1 MKPLY
6 DLLDWLDSRT
16 GWRTGRANL
25 LEEPIQA
32 GVGWWFVTG
41 SILLMLL
48 GVQLI
53 TGVVLAMYYV
63 PSPEHA
69 YDSVRY
75 IMERVTFGRV
85 LRGLHFFGAS
95 FIVVAAVIHMLR
107 VVALGSYK
115 KPREVTWMTGV
126 VLLLVILGFALSGYL
141 LPWDQKAY
149 WATTVTIN
157 IARSGPLGEFV
168 AGLLKGGDT
177 LGSLTLLRWYAAHVF
192 LLPASLVVFVLA
204 HLFLMRRHG
213 ISGALKPVPGD
224 PKPFYPYHALKDTI
238 AAAIVF
244 ALLITFA
251 VSVPT
256 PLDQIADPSD
266 ANYVPRPEWYFLSLF
281 QLLKYFPGPL
291 EPLATMVI
299 PGLVVAVLLL
309 LPFIDR
315 RPDRHFLKRPLVT
328 GGFALIGG
336 AIIVLTYL
344 GYKETPAHA
353 DQSVWGPLPIAGHEF
368 VRDERCLT
376 CHVDGG
382 AANPIDELRLRRD
395 PEWLVAHVRDPLVI
409 APGLREPPLGGMNDG
424 QARSIVSYMRKVRVG
439 VAVPAMSA
447 ETRLA
452 SVVMGRYCANC
463 HLMDGEGGS
472 VGPDLTGIG
481 SRHDAGWLREWI
493 TQPDA
498 VDPAANMPAFG
509 EVLSAKEMTV
519 IVNYLAASK

>member
-1 MKPLY
+1 MKPLN

-16 GWRTGRANL
+16 GWRTGRAHL
-25 LEEPIQA
+25 LEEPIPA

-69 YDSVRY
+69 YDSIRY

-115 KPREVTWMTGV
+115 KPREVTWITGV
-126 VLLLVILGFALSGYL
+126 VLLLVILGFALTGYL

-157 IARSGPLGEFV
+157 IARSGPMGELV
-168 AGLLKGGDT
+168 AGLMKGGAE
-177 LGSLTLLRWYAAHVF
+177 LGSLTLLRWYAVHVF
-192 LLPASLVVFVLA
+192 LLPAVLLAFVVA

-213 ISGALKPVPGD
+213 ISGALKPVPGE

-238 AAAIVF
+238 AGALVF
-244 ALLITFA
+244 ALLLTFA
-251 VSVPT
+251 IVFHT

-266 ANYVPRPEWYFLSLF
+266 ATYVPRPEWYFLSLF

-299 PGLVVAVLLL
+299 PGVVVGVLLL

-328 GGFALIGG
+328 SGFAIIGA

-344 GYKETPAHA
+344 GYKDTPAHA
-353 DQSVWGPLPIAGHEF
+353 DPAVWGPLPLAGHEF
-368 VRDERCLT
+368 VKDDRCLT

-382 AANPIDELRLRRD
+382 AAGPFEDLRLRRD
-395 PEWLVAHVRDPLVI
+395 PEWLIAHARDPQMI
-409 APGLREPPLGGMNDG
+409 APGLREPPRGGMSDG
-424 QARSIVSYMRKVRVG
+424 QARSIASYMKKVRAG
-439 VAVPAMSA
+439 VAVPAVDD
-447 ETRLA
+447 ETRIA
-452 SVVMGRYCANC
+452 SRVIGRYCANC
-463 HLMDGEGGS
+463 HIIDGEGS
-472 VGPDLTGIG
+472 SIGPDLTRIG
-481 SRHDAGWLREWI
+481 AQRDAQYLHDWI

-498 VDPAANMPAFG
+498 VDPLANMPAFG
-509 EVLSAKEMTV
+509 EVLTPDEMTV
-519 IVNYLAASK
+519 VVKYLAARK

>member
-1 MKPLY
+1 MTPLNN
-6 DLLDWLDSRT
+6 LLDWLDSRT
-16 GWRTGRANL
+16 GWRTGRAHL

-41 SILLMLL
+41 SVLLLLL

-69 YDSVRY
+69 YDSIRY

-115 KPREVTWMTGV
+115 QPREVTWTTGV

-157 IARSGPLGEFV
+157 IARSGPMGEIV
-168 AGLLKGGDT
+168 ARLLMGGST

-192 LLPASLVVFVLA
+192 LLPASLILFVIA

-213 ISGALKPVPGD
+213 ISGALKPVPGE

-238 AAAIVF
+238 AGAIVF
-244 ALLITFA
+244 ALLLTCALYF
-251 VSVPT
+251 PT

-266 ANYVPRPEWYFLSLF
+266 ATYVPRPEWYFLSLF

-299 PGLVVAVLLL
+299 PGVVVAVLLL

-328 GGFALIGG
+328 GGFAVIGG
-336 AIIVLTYL
+336 GIIVLTYL
-344 GYKETPAHA
+344 GYKDTPAHA
-353 DQSVWGPLPIAGHEF
+353 NPSVWGPLPIAGHEF
-368 VRDERCLT
+368 VRDGRCVT

-382 AANPIDELRLRRD
+382 AASPVTNLRLNRD
-395 PEWLVAHVRDPLVI
+395 PEWLIGHVRDPLVI
-409 APGLREPPLGGMNDG
+409 APGLRERPPGGMNDG
-424 QARSIVSYMRKVRVG
+424 QARSIVSYLRKVRVG
-439 VAVPAMSA
+439 VPVPDLPA

-452 SVVMGRYCANC
+452 SLVIGRHCASC
-463 HLMDGEGGS
+463 HMVDGEGGA
-472 VGPDLTGIG
+472 VGPDLTRVGG
-481 SRHDAGWLREWI
+481 RQNASWLRDWI

-509 EVLSAKEMTV
+509 EALTESEMTA
-519 IVNYLAASK
+519 IVNYFAARK